1 MSAGFMD
8 FKKNSSFYL
17 FLQKEMILEM
27 FLERSVIK
35 LSIGLKSP
43 FSPLAKICAK
53 YLAQLDN
60 KESDYLGESAK
71 FLIMA
76 SKKSYNNESESLA
89 YLLGSIF
96 FKFISA
102 A

>member
-27 FLERSVIK
+27 FLDRSVIK

-53 YLAQLDN
+53 YLA
-60 KESDYLGESAK
+60 
-71 FLIMA
+71 
-76 SKKSYNNESESLA
+76 
-89 YLLGSIF
+89 
-96 FKFISA
+96 
-102 A
+102 